1 MEQCEII
8 AVANQK
14 GGVGKTTTT
23 FNLGVALAR
32 QGKKILLVDFDP
44 QGDLTTYM
52 GWHNNDDI
60 NNTISSL
67 MLGVNQKKEI
77 NPSDF
82 ILNHEE
88 GVDLIPSNIEL
99 ASLEVNL
106 VEIIG
111 RERMLANALKL
122 YKDNYDFI
130 LIDCMPSLGF
140 LTINALGCADKVI
153 IPVQP
158 HFLAAK
164 GMNQLMSTM
173 LQVRDNINDNLKV
186 GGILITMADNRTNL
200 SRNIT
205 QQIKDTYGITFKVF
219 KVQIP
224 RAIKTAES
232 TSTGES
238 VLTYDKYGKV
248 SQAFSDLAKEVLG
261 NDEQIQSRHS
271 KADILSR

>member
-1 MEQCEII
+1 
-8 AVANQK
+8 
-14 GGVGKTTTT
+14 
-23 FNLGVALAR
+23 
-32 QGKKILLVDFDP
+32 
-44 QGDLTTYM
+44 
-52 GWHNNDDI
+52 
-60 NNTISSL
+60 
-67 MLGVNQKKEI
+67 
-77 NPSDF
+77 
-82 ILNHEE
+82 
-88 GVDLIPSNIEL
+88 
-99 ASLEVNL
+99 
-106 VEIIG
+106 
-111 RERMLANALKL
+111 
-122 YKDNYDFI
+122 
-130 LIDCMPSLGF
+130 
-140 LTINALGCADKVI
+140 
-153 IPVQP
+153 
-158 HFLAAK
+158 
-164 GMNQLMSTM
+164 MSTM

-271 KADILSR
+271 KTDVLSR